1 MDPKENEAILDLYT
15 QEISSRALKDAEKYL
30 ETSGRGNQKELLL
43 AKVLA
48 EEQKVENNRKMLENL
63 KAENNELKIDLAKCD
78 LKSLETMRAERDEL
92 QRKREAE
99 KDDVSVFQSQKSIEM
114 IQQLTRQI
122 EKIRGAFSQ
131 KTTDFMED

>member
-48 EEQKVENNRKMLENL
+48 EEQKVENNRKILENL
-63 KAENNELKIDLAKCD
+63 KAENNELKIDLTKCD

-99 KDDVSVFQSQKSIEM
+99 KDEVSVSQKSIEM